1 MWFTAE
7 DYCELLGLYLG
18 DGCIS
23 ETARTTRLRITL
35 DLKYPRIISD
45 ARALIARCF
54 PHNRVDIVPRPD
66 ANCINVS
73 VYSLHLPCLFP
84 QHGLG
89 RKNEREIALEPW
101 QWGLVASAPWQLLRG
116 LIRSDGSVFINRTGP
131 YEYLSYDFTN
141 YSADVIAIFRAA
153 CYLVCVAYR
162 VTQYQRAWKVRI
174 NRRPSVGLMLGNVGI
189 KE

>member
-1 MWFTAE
+1 MWFAAA
-7 DYCELLGLYLG
+7 DYVELLGLYLG

-23 ETARTTRLRITL
+23 ETSRTTRLRITL
-35 DLKYPRIISD
+35 DLKYPRIIRE
-45 ARALIARCF
+45 ARLLIARCF
-54 PHNRVDIVPRPD
+54 PHNRVDVVMRPD

-84 QHGLG
+84 QHDVG
-89 RKNEREIALEPW
+89 RKHERAIALEDW
-101 QWGLVASAPWQLLRG
+101 QWRLVTEAPWSLLRG

-153 CYLVCVAYR
+153 CDLVGVGYR
-162 VTQYQRAWKVRI
+162 VTRYQRAWKVRI
-174 NRRPSVGLMLGNVGI
+174 NRRPNVALMLANVGV